1 MNWYRCLQLSLL
13 YIKMACFSM
22 LPVVLVYYFFNANVC
37 VYLIVLSKLLVR
49 LDDLVKLGFAVLYI
63 FAYYVVIS
71 FSRWANFNVRT

>member
-1 MNWYRCLQLSLL
+1 
-13 YIKMACFSM
+13 M
-22 LPVVLVYYFFNANVC
+22 LPVVLVYYFFNVNVC